1 MVQLLSFLL
10 LCSLWP
16 AGPAQEPDRAAGE
29 TGCIPVMS
37 LSEED
42 LAFSGGEY
50 LRFTMHYEWGIIDSD
65 VGWATVD
72 LEPVS
77 YGGQEAFR
85 CSVYGSTTRLYDLF
99 FKVREDFR
107 SWFTRDGLRPLKFT
121 RETYEGRYEARNVYD
136 YVWNDPE
143 GPVIRADV
151 YSSSSGQRTV
161 DLPLDGCTY
170 DLPALFFLA
179 RNMDL
184 EKVKPG
190 IRYPMTF
197 AIDDDVYNVY
207 FMLHGREKKKVK
219 GLGTVNTLRFSA
231 KLLAGN
237 VFTGEHDLTI
247 WISDDENRL
256 PVLFEAPIL
265 VGTASGRLDSW
276 AGLKHPFSSLESR

>member
-1 MVQLLSFLL
+1 MVRLISILL
-10 LCSLWP
+10 LCFLWTVC
-16 AGPAQEPDRAAGE
+16 PAQEENATGGK

-42 LAFSGGEY
+42 LAFKGGEH

-72 LEPVS
+72 LEPVIFN
-77 YGGQEAFR
+77 GQEAFR

-107 SWFTRDGLRPLKFT
+107 SWFTRDGLRPLEFT
-121 RETYEGRYEARNVYD
+121 RDTHEGRYEARNIYSYD
-136 YVWNDPE
+136 WSAPQ
-143 GPVIRADV
+143 GPVIHADV
-151 YSSSSGQRTV
+151 YSSSSGQRSL

-184 EKVKPG
+184 DKVRPG
-190 IRYPMTF
+190 VRYPMTF
-197 AIDDDVYNVY
+197 AIDDDVYNVH

-247 WISDDENRL
+247 WISDDGNRL
-256 PVLFEAPIL
+256 PVMFEAPIL
-265 VGTASGRLDSW
+265 VGTASGRLESW
-276 AGLKHPFSSLESR
+276 SGLKHPFSSLE

>member
-1 MVQLLSFLL
+1 MRLISILLF
-10 LCSLWP
+10 CSLWTVC
-16 AGPAQEPDRAAGE
+16 PAQEKDSAE
-29 TGCIPVMS
+29 EKTGCIPVMS

-42 LAFSGGEY
+42 LAFGAGEH

-72 LEPVS
+72 LDPVS
-77 YGGQEAFR
+77 FNGQEAFR

-121 RETYEGRYEARNVYD
+121 RDTHEGRYEARNIYSYD
-136 YVWNDPE
+136 WNAPE
-143 GPVIRADV
+143 GPVIHADV
-151 YSSSSGQRTV
+151 YSSSSGQRSL
-161 DLPLDGCTY
+161 DLPLDSCTY

-184 EKVKPG
+184 DKVQPG
-190 IRYPMTF
+190 VRYPMTF
-197 AIDDDVYNVY
+197 AIDDDVYNVH
-207 FMLHGREKKKVK
+207 FMLHGRELKKVK
-219 GLGTVNTLRFSA
+219 GLGTVSTLRFSA

-265 VGTASGRLDSW
+265 VGTASGRLESCS
-276 AGLKHPFSSLESR
+276 GLKHPFSSLESR

>member
-1 MVQLLSFLL
+1 MQLISILL
-10 LCSLWP
+10 FCSL
-16 AGPAQEPDRAAGE
+16 RAACPVQE
-29 TGCIPVMS
+29 ENTAEEKTGCIPVMS

-42 LAFSGGEY
+42 LAFGAGEY

-72 LEPVS
+72 LDPV
-77 YGGQEAFR
+77 YFNGEEAFR

-121 RETYEGRYEARNVYD
+121 RDTHEGRYEARNIYSYD
-136 YVWNDPE
+136 WNNPQ

-151 YSSSSGQRTV
+151 YSTSSGQRSL
-161 DLPLDGCTY
+161 DLPLDSCTY

-184 EKVKPG
+184 DKVRPG
-190 IRYPMTF
+190 VRYPMTF
-197 AIDDDVYNVY
+197 AIDDDVYNVH

-219 GLGTVNTLRFSA
+219 GLGTVRTLRFSA

-247 WISDDENRL
+247 WISDDENRI

-276 AGLKHPFSSLESR
+276 SGLKHPFSSLEPR